1 MRTDRY
7 KMILL
12 PPNITKRV
20 SINRVPFLIFVV
32 SNASECQSNAF
43 MHDLG
48 HALLT
53 WGQYPMRL
61 AIVDATRG
69 NHPSS

>member
-1 MRTDRY
+1 
-7 KMILL
+7 
-12 PPNITKRV
+12 
-20 SINRVPFLIFVV
+20 V

-69 NHPSS
+69 NHPSSWLRLENYLCSIMSLRTALATA

>member
-1 MRTDRY
+1 
-7 KMILL
+7 
-12 PPNITKRV
+12 
-20 SINRVPFLIFVV
+20 V